1 MPLERISRVVAKRR
15 TRRGAVE
22 RMTEQ
27 PESPADGSRQ
37 QRDLVARMFERFRV
51 PLLRY
56 LTDLL
61 SRRDEAEDL
70 VQETYLRLMQVE
82 TIETGRVRALIF
94 KVATNL
100 AYDRFRQRRARGPH
114 GDDAALADLPAH
126 EPAPERIVAF
136 EQGVEIVK
144 RTLLEL
150 KPRCRQV
157 FLLRASAE
165 LGYEEIARRLGI
177 SKRTARSETNERRAN
192 SAQRRARNRC
202 RVVRRDRRARARRR
216 DGRAPDRVARPRRG
230 ARARA
235 RALLGRG
242 RDRARSRGRP
252 GARLGVRRGHR
263 ARAGRRAR
271 PAGAVPSKVDRGGRG
286 RRARGRR
293 DDLARARRAS
303 AGAHGRPRGHSE
315 HT

>member
-1 MPLERISRVVAKRR
+1 MSLDRTKHVVMRRRIAG
-15 TRRGAVE
+15 RGAVE
-22 RMTEQ
+22 RMTDQ
-27 PESPADGSRQ
+27 PKATADGVQ
-37 QRDLVARMFERFRV
+37 PQRDIVARTFERFRV

-114 GDDAALADLPAH
+114 ADDALLADVAAPS
-126 EPAPERIVAF
+126 PTPERVVAL

-144 RTLLEL
+144 RALLEL

-165 LGYEEIARRLGI
+165 LSYDEIAQRLGI
-177 SKRTARSETNERRAN
+177 SKRTAEREMQHALEVC
-192 SAQRRARNRC
+192 QRRLGAE
-202 RVVRRDRRARARRR
+202 
-216 DGRAPDRVARPRRG
+216 RG
-230 ARARA
+230 
-235 RALLGRG
+235 
-242 RDRARSRGRP
+242 
-252 GARLGVRRGHR
+252 
-263 ARAGRRAR
+263 
-271 PAGAVPSKVDRGGRG
+271 
-286 RRARGRR
+286 
-293 DDLARARRAS
+293 
-303 AGAHGRPRGHSE
+303 E
-315 HT
+315 

>member
-1 MPLERISRVVAKRR
+1 
-15 TRRGAVE
+15 
-22 RMTEQ
+22 MTDQ
-27 PESPADGSRQ
+27 PESTADGAER
-37 QRDLVARMFERFRV
+37 QRDLVARMFERFRL

-114 GDDAALADLPAH
+114 GDDALADLPAH
-126 EPAPERIVAF
+126 EPAPERVVAF

-177 SKRTARSETNERRAN
+177 SKRTAEREMQHALEVC
-192 SAQRRARNRC
+192 QRRLA
-202 RVVRRDRRARARRR
+202 
-216 DGRAPDRVARPRRG
+216 GKRG
-230 ARARA
+230 
-235 RALLGRG
+235 
-242 RDRARSRGRP
+242 
-252 GARLGVRRGHR
+252 
-263 ARAGRRAR
+263 
-271 PAGAVPSKVDRGGRG
+271 
-286 RRARGRR
+286 
-293 DDLARARRAS
+293 
-303 AGAHGRPRGHSE
+303 E
-315 HT
+315 

>member
-126 EPAPERIVAF
+126 EPAPERIVAL

-177 SKRTARSETNERRAN
+177 SKRTAEREMQHALEVC
-192 SAQRRARNRC
+192 QRRLGAE
-202 RVVRRDRRARARRR
+202 RD
-216 DGRAPDRVARPRRG
+216 
-230 ARARA
+230 
-235 RALLGRG
+235 
-242 RDRARSRGRP
+242 
-252 GARLGVRRGHR
+252 
-263 ARAGRRAR
+263 
-271 PAGAVPSKVDRGGRG
+271 
-286 RRARGRR
+286 
-293 DDLARARRAS
+293 
-303 AGAHGRPRGHSE
+303 E
-315 HT
+315 

>member
-1 MPLERISRVVAKRR
+1 MPLERIKHVVARR
-15 TRRGAVE
+15 RIVGRGAVE

-27 PESPADGSRQ
+27 PESTADGAKR
-37 QRDLVARMFERFRV
+37 QRDLVARMFERFRL

-82 TIETGRVRALIF
+82 NIETGRVRALIF

-114 GDDAALADLPAH
+114 GDDALLEDLPAH
-126 EPAPERIVAF
+126 DAAPERVVAF

-177 SKRTARSETNERRAN
+177 SKRTAEREMQHALEVC
-192 SAQRRARNRC
+192 QRR
-202 RVVRRDRRARARRR
+202 
-216 DGRAPDRVARPRRG
+216 
-230 ARARA
+230 
-235 RALLGRG
+235 L
-242 RDRARSRGRP
+242 
-252 GARLGVRRGHR
+252 
-263 ARAGRRAR
+263 AGRR
-271 PAGAVPSKVDRGGRG
+271 G
-286 RRARGRR
+286 
-293 DDLARARRAS
+293 
-303 AGAHGRPRGHSE
+303 E
-315 HT
+315 